1 MSVTLQFWQLITL
14 LLAFFGA
21 VAGGAKILLSQ
32 IDKRLD
38 TKFLAQEEARKSGD
52 ANIREMLKQ
61 HIDEEAKNSDQLLNL
76 ERQFLHWKGDLPLQ
90 YVRREDFIRN
100 QTIIESKLDGL
111 ALRLENAQLKGGSPH
126 V

>member
-1 MSVTLQFWQLITL
+1 MNVTLQLWQLITL
-14 LLAFFGA
+14 LLSFFTA
-21 VAGGAKILLSQ
+21 VFGGAKILLSQ

-38 TKFLAQEEARKSGD
+38 VKFQAQEEARKTGD
-52 ANIREMLKQ
+52 ANIRDMLQQ
-61 HIDEEAKNSDQLLNL
+61 HIAEEAQNSIQLINL
-76 ERQFLHWKGDLPLQ
+76 ERQFLNWKGDLPLH

-111 ALRLENAQLKGGSPH
+111 ALRLENTQLKGRIQN

>member
-1 MSVTLQFWQLITL
+1 MNVTLQFWQLITL

-38 TKFLAQEEARKSGD
+38 AKFTAQEEARKTGD

-61 HIDEEAKNSDQLLNL
+61 HINEEAKNSAQLLNL
-76 ERQFLHWKGDLPLQ
+76 ERQFLNWKGDLPLQ

-111 ALRLENAQLKGGSPH
+111 ALRLENAQLKRGETH